1 MNIPTDLKYTE
12 SHEWVRRE
20 ADGSLTVGIT
30 DFAQDALGDIVFVEL
45 PQVGKALTAGQD
57 AAVVESVKAAS
68 DIYAP
73 VAGTVLEVN
82 QATADAPDSINT
94 DAFAAWLFK
103 LKPADAGA
111 YDGLMDAD
119 AYGKSTGN

>member
-1 MNIPTDLKYTE
+1 MEFPEQLRYSE
-12 SHEWVRRE
+12 EHEWV
-20 ADGSLTVGIT
+20 AVDGAQARIGIT